1 MFWLYEEW
9 RGQSSVCAGDTD
21 PLLPRLASI
30 RQNEPENEEFVLY
43 GDDKAI
49 AGAGAG
55 RGRAV
60 VTLQSSRDCGPAPAL
75 QRSITGGWHEASF
88 IIRPRLGSLHF
99 WIIWHFKCSAWRNAN
114 MCLANLFM
122 DEGVKAACSWL
133 KTPSDNWQLWKCKGP
148 FSIW

>member
-21 PLLPRLASI
+21 PLLLPVLASI

-55 RGRAV
+55 
-60 VTLQSSRDCGPAPAL
+60 CGD
-75 QRSITGGWHEASF
+75 ITILPGLG
-88 IIRPRLGSLHF
+88 PRLRP
-99 WIIWHFKCSAWRNAN
+99 CR
-114 MCLANLFM
+114 
-122 DEGVKAACSWL
+122 D
-133 KTPSDNWQLWKCKGP
+133 PSQVGDMRP
-148 FSIW
+148 HSSSDPD